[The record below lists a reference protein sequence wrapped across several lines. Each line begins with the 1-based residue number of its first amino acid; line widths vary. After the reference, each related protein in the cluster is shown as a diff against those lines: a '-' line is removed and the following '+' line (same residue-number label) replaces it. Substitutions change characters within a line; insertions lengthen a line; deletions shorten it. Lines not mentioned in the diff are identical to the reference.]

1 MNIEYEGL
9 VGHCWRALTIT
20 TEYPQVHT
28 ITGIQT
34 DSNQPF
40 HIEHSPDG
48 ELWSPVEG
56 ELTGEDANVVQP
68 LEPFACRFTRMT
80 WATTGGTNGIHA
92 QFVGVEDD
100 EQKLDDGSRGEQKLD
115 DGSDACD
122 TEDASCAPCTPN
134 LPCIGSAFEDACEA
148 LQAKIGAHIA
158 SVEDEIANEEKRYA
172 EEYDENCVDWLE
184 RLEEGV
190 KDFESYYEQHMAELR
205 CVLRAKRN
213 AHEARLAD
221 IEKEFLVD
229 RQSALDE
236 AKVRMQNKLDAFG
249 VDVEE

>member
-9 VGHCWRALTIT
+9 VGHCWKALTIT
-20 TEYPQVHT
+20 TEYPHT
-28 ITGIQT
+28 QRITGIQT

-40 HIEHSPDG
+40 YIEHSPDG
-48 ELWSPVEG
+48 ESWSRAEG

-80 WATTGGTNGIHA
+80 WVTTGGTNGIHA
-92 QFVGVEDD
+92 QFVGGEEEEVPEPEDGAD
-100 EQKLDDGSRGEQKLD
+100 E
-115 DGSDACD
+115 
-122 TEDASCAPCTPN
+122 APCTPCTPCTPK
-134 LPCIGSAFEDACEA
+134 LPCIGSAFEDACGA

-158 SVEDEIANEEKRYA
+158 SVEDDNANEETRYA
-172 EEYDENCVDWLE
+172 EEYDENRTDWQE

-190 KDFESYYEQHMAELR
+190 KDFESHYEQQMEELR
-205 CVLRAKRN
+205 SALRAKRT

-236 AKVRMQNKLDAFG
+236 AKGRMQNMLDAFV
-249 VDVEE
+249 VDVVDVVDEQ